1 MSTFIR
7 ELPPEARKF
16 RELDMQPRKKILR
29 MLKKVPD
36 SPKMQ
41 IPMTP
46 VYFGK
51 HGDQIQLSEKNKTL
65 KSLLNYLFGSIFI
78 VILLSVLFLKLNR

>member
-1 MSTFIR
+1 
-7 ELPPEARKF
+7 
-16 RELDMQPRKKILR
+16 
-29 MLKKVPD
+29 
-36 SPKMQ
+36 MQ
-41 IPMTP
+41 IAMTP

-78 VILLSVLFLKLNR
+78 VIVILLSVLFLKLNR